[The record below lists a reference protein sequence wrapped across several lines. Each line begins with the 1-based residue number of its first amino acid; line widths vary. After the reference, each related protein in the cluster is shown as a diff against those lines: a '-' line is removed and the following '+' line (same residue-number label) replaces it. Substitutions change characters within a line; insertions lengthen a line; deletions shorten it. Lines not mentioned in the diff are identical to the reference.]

1 MQKRLHR
8 SRTEKMIAGVCG
20 GLAEYLDM
28 DPTLVRL
35 LWVLVALLAGTGI
48 LLYLIMWVVMPLDL
62 PAPSGPPPGRG

>member
-62 PAPSGPPPGRG
+62 PASPGPPLGRG